1 MSLTKERLESALS
14 DIVNM
19 PAEIGQ
25 EALKRA
31 AMFFNTHQT
40 TLKLALQTLIDAK
53 TAPTWQPIETAP
65 KDVLVDLLWEGK
77 RFVDC
82 NWDHICQE
90 WRHMTHFNQ
99 LIFIKKPEY
108 WMPTPPEKSE

>member
-1 MSLTKERLESALS
+1 MTYLTKERLESALD
-14 DIVNM
+14 DIIEYLKHPEKYTHKIERVVVLTQ
-19 PAEIGQ
+19 ATEI
-25 EALKRA
+25 RDS
-31 AMFFNTHQT
+31 
-40 TLKLALQTLIDAK
+40 LINAK
-53 TAPTWQPIETAP
+53 TAPTWQHIGTAP
-65 KDVLVDLLWEGK
+65 MDVLVDLLWEGK

-99 LIFIKKPEY
+99 LIFIKNPEY